1 MGTPAAALFD
11 FRARSYAFLVQTLSD
26 PSLRA
31 LLVPELTEDGKKKL
45 AEAGFAAPEQYA
57 ELVQILRWAAFS
69 QANDEEDINTMRQR
83 SVETFAIATALKE
96 ALVNNILQTNVAY
109 GRTMWMYII
118 SFYMGVGMI
127 IFAIVFAW
135 LGKQPLLSGVFGGLG
150 TANTL
155 TFLFTKPPER
165 LQSSRASLAQ
175 LQCALLS
182 WFNDLINQTTV
193 MQKLD
198 QANKLEPKL
207 FQEFSNDFL
216 SHTERCMKMLQEAVV
231 QANTKPA
238 TRKDSPVKKFFPGRS
253 PAPSHDSS
261 SDPDSKTGPSPAKD

>member
-1 MGTPAAALFD
+1 MGTQTAALFD
-11 FRARSYAFLVQTLSD
+11 FRARSYAFLVQALSD
-26 PSLRA
+26 PSLKK
-31 LLVPELTEDGKKKL
+31 LLLPDLTEDGKQKL
-45 AEAGFAAPEQYA
+45 AEAGFAEPEQYG
-57 ELVQILRWAAFS
+57 ELLQILRWAAFS
-69 QANDEEDINTMRQR
+69 QTNDEEDVNTLRQR

-118 SFYMGVGMI
+118 SFYMGVGMV
-127 IFAIVFAW
+127 IFAVVFAW
-135 LGKQPLLSGVFGGLG
+135 MGKQPLLSGVFGGLG

-216 SHTERCMKMLQEAVV
+216 THTERCMKMLQEAVV

-238 TRKDSPVKKFFPGRS
+238 ARKDSPAKKLFPSRS
-253 PAPSHDSS
+253 AAPGP
-261 SDPDSKTGPSPAKD
+261 DPDSKTGPSPVKD